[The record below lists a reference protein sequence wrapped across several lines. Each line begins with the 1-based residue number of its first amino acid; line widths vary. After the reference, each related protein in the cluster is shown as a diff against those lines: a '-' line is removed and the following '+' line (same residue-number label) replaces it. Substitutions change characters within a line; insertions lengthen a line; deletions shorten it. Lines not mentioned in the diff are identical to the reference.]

1 MADIRIK
8 ETDALITANGTA
20 DKEVIVKKNPEEA
33 EGSEDPVKLYESLL
47 RKQKIFK
54 MLELEGYMGQDET
67 ISLDEKINKALLDL
81 EEIIKVSPIKGD
93 YEL

>member
-20 DKEVIVKKNPEEA
+20 DKEVIVRKNPEEA
-33 EGSEDPVKLYESLL
+33 EVEEPVKLYESIL

-54 MLELEGYMGQDET
+54 MLELEGYMGKDE
-67 ISLDEKINKALLDL
+67 SLDKKIDRALKDL
-81 EEIIKVSPIKGD
+81 EEIIKVSPTKGD